1 MKAWSPVRQGNGQD
15 ACDKLELLFFFLT
28 ESNGNI
34 EDLRTKIPKTNLQDI
49 FK

>member
-1 MKAWSPVRQGNGQD
+1 MKAWSPVRQGNGQIRI
-15 ACDKLELLFFFLT
+15 AFFFLT